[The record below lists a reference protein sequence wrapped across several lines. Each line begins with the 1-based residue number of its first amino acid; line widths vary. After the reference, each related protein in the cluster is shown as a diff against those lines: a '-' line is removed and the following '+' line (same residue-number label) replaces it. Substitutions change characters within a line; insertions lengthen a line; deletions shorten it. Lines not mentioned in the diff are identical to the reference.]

1 MSSVELTRYCPACA
15 QRTPSAALPQLAGD
29 EAQLARLGSRDPE
42 GFFRRYYCLQC
53 RAIWRSVEVPV
64 DFLDR
69 LLSSREKVEEL
80 ERHVALLRFLM
91 ASLRQQQGQPA
102 PAGRLAA

>member
-1 MSSVELTRYCPACA
+1 MPSELTRYCPKCET
-15 QRTPSAALPQLAGD
+15 RTPSAPLPQLSDD
-29 EAQLARLGSRDPE
+29 EAQLARLGRRDPE

-64 DFLDR
+64 DFLDG
-69 LLSSREKVEEL
+69 LLASREEVEEL

-91 ASLRQQQGQPA
+91 ASLRQQQGQAA
-102 PAGRLAA
+102 PAQRLAA